1 VVIVTFGATDLYP
14 VAHAPNSG
22 NISVLPVSVSAAAD
36 EAADEDVAFGEDDE
50 EELLELPQ
58 AAASTVS
65 GTMAAAVQTRRI
77 LLATG
82 TYSFVFPVRFSAQN
96 PVRARARA
104 MS

>member
-1 VVIVTFGATDLYP
+1 
-14 VAHAPNSG
+14 
-22 NISVLPVSVSAAAD
+22 VLPVSVSAAAD

-82 TYSFVFPVRFSAQN
+82 TYSFLFFLCVSARRIRFARG
-96 PVRARARA
+96 RAR
-104 MS
+104 

>member
-1 VVIVTFGATDLYP
+1 LYP

-36 EAADEDVAFGEDDE
+36 EAADEDEDVAFGEDDE

>member
-1 VVIVTFGATDLYP
+1 M
-14 VAHAPNSG
+14 
-22 NISVLPVSVSAAAD
+22 LPVSVSAAAD
-36 EAADEDVAFGEDDE
+36 EAADEVVAFGEDDE